1 MTLIWLMLT
10 ILLGLLIAQLNT
22 NDHLKQRSEKLKA
35 FHVECEAVDKL
46 LKS

>member
-22 NDHLKQRSEKLKA
+22 NDRLKERSKKLKT
-35 FHVECEAVDKL
+35 FHVECGVVDKL